1 MSKERKFKFKGKQV
15 LLLGLVALV
24 ITAGYYRWSVETDKY
39 TLIPVTSEA
48 LPVNN
53 DSETQDSNEE
63 KNDAVQ
69 MSEQQQSS
77 GISKLKQ
84 ERDKSRGDAIEQWKQ
99 TADSKDASQETKSA
113 AEKKVKNA
121 NDYTEKETS
130 IETLVKAKGYNDCF
144 AHMDES
150 GVTVVVS
157 GGEINGAKV
166 SQIKDIIISETGVD
180 VKNIKISAE

>member
-39 TLIPVTSEA
+39 TSIPVTSEA

-113 AEKKVKNA
+113 AEKR
-121 NDYTEKETS
+121 
-130 IETLVKAKGYNDCF
+130 
-144 AHMDES
+144 
-150 GVTVVVS
+150 
-157 GGEINGAKV
+157 
-166 SQIKDIIISETGVD
+166 
-180 VKNIKISAE
+180 